1 MHTSIPGR
9 AVRGL
14 SLLLALLLASGC
26 LVLTACRTA
35 SGDSATGTSGTGA
48 DTSADTESAAPDNTA
63 STDTATGS
71 GSEPAPE
78 TPGTE
83 PVLLAEARKEGLA
96 AERKRALAYAF
107 AEKRMTQAEP
117 LLLGWL
123 GGADARTAEQIYNAL
138 AVCGSR
144 ASLKPLAAAAAGL
157 LAAACVKDLS
167 LIHI

>member
-35 SGDSATGTSGTGA
+35 PGDSASGDSAIGDSATGTSGTGA

-83 PVLLAEARKEGLA
+83 PVFSVGGGLYTADCTKLKSASRLPRHGSTWFA
-96 AERKRALAYAF
+96 ASV
-107 AEKRMTQAEP
+107 TP
-117 LLLGWL
+117 
-123 GGADARTAEQIYNAL
+123 
-138 AVCGSR
+138 
-144 ASLKPLAAAAAGL
+144 
-157 LAAACVKDLS
+157 
-167 LIHI
+167 

>member
-9 AVRGL
+9 TVRGL

-48 DTSADTESAAPDNTA
+48 DTSADTESAAPDTPA

-83 PVLLAEARKEGLA
+83 PVFSVGGGLYTGALSLALT
-96 AERKRALAYAF
+96 L
-107 AEKRMTQAEP
+107 P
-117 LLLGWL
+117 
-123 GGADARTAEQIYNAL
+123 
-138 AVCGSR
+138 
-144 ASLKPLAAAAAGL
+144 AGL
-157 LAAACVKDLS
+157 PESTTIRYTTNGSVPTGRSTGYSAPLDILAKADTALTVRAACFDADGNRLGQVVTNT
-167 LIHI
+167 

>member
-35 SGDSATGTSGTGA
+35 PGDSATGTSGTGA

-83 PVLLAEARKEGLA
+83 PVFSVGGGLYTGALSLALT
-96 AERKRALAYAF
+96 L
-107 AEKRMTQAEP
+107 P
-117 LLLGWL
+117 
-123 GGADARTAEQIYNAL
+123 
-138 AVCGSR
+138 
-144 ASLKPLAAAAAGL
+144 AGL
-157 LAAACVKDLS
+157 PESTTIRYTTNGSVARPDTAPRWTFLQRR
-167 LIHI
+167 IPP

>member
-1 MHTSIPGR
+1 MHTSIPRR

-35 SGDSATGTSGTGA
+35 PGDSASGTSGTGA

-71 GSEPAPE
+71 GSDPAPE

-83 PVLLAEARKEGLA
+83 PVFLCRGRTVHRGAVPCADAARRIARKHHNPLHD
-96 AERKRALAYAF
+96 ERLGPDRSLDRIQSPAGHSCKSGYRPD
-107 AEKRMTQAEP
+107 RP
-117 LLLGWL
+117 RRLL
-123 GGADARTAEQIYNAL
+123 
-138 AVCGSR
+138 
-144 ASLKPLAAAAAGL
+144 
-157 LAAACVKDLS
+157 
-167 LIHI
+167 